1 MSDLLYFD
9 KSHEVLLESVRLL
22 LARTSNARLFV
33 AAGKY
38 TPPNVC
44 QSFLVNGEKMGL
56 LWEEK
61 IISGCWK
68 GTTTSGSYTV
78 EELQCRK
85 NNSRMWIGRWD
96 CA

>member
-9 KSHEVLLESVRLL
+9 KSHEALLESVCLL
-22 LARTSNARLFV
+22 LARTSKARLFV

-38 TPPNVC
+38 TPLDVC
-44 QSFLVNGEKMGL
+44 QSFLINGEKMGL

-61 IISGCWK
+61 VIDGPWK
-68 GTTTSGSYTV
+68 GITTSGSYTV

-85 NNSRMWIGRWD
+85 NNSRMWIGRWN